1 MLKSRQD
8 LIEYRRI
15 AKEAYELQTE
25 KVIVCGGTGCV
36 AGGSLKVFDRLR
48 ELRAALEA
56 VNVET
61 LTPIEAMN
69 VLYRLRQML

>member
-25 KVIVCGGTGCV
+25 KVNVCGGTG
-36 AGGSLKVFDRLR
+36 
-48 ELRAALEA
+48 
-56 VNVET
+56 
-61 LTPIEAMN
+61 
-69 VLYRLRQML
+69 